1 MEAQVSR
8 LGVLPDKAPVS
19 RSVPHA
25 TLVRKVMVPHVI
37 TAQGRN
43 PCRPGIR
50 DGRKGSACE
59 GGVCLSGFVQA
70 LALTALLVVH
80 AIGQAHAGPGTP
92 LNNLAGANPFG
103 DDNPFNRPLPIGQPA
118 GTDQTW
124 TAIPPADLPETREH
138 RPSACPETLADL
150 VATWPRYRDPM
161 LSQLQ
166 DTMKGESV
174 AQAIAQAK
182 AQGKTARRAISDLQ
196 RQADAYDDSA
206 AQAARCA
213 SQLNATMRSPE
224 AFLHDGRQ
232 GVFISLSC
240 RAGARAACVCQMIQT
255 QLGAQYNRA
264 LAEAFA
270 CHAGER
276 PW

>member
-1 MEAQVSR
+1 
-8 LGVLPDKAPVS
+8 
-19 RSVPHA
+19 
-25 TLVRKVMVPHVI
+25 
-37 TAQGRN
+37 
-43 PCRPGIR
+43 
-50 DGRKGSACE
+50 
-59 GGVCLSGFVQA
+59 
-70 LALTALLVVH
+70 
-80 AIGQAHAGPGTP
+80 
-92 LNNLAGANPFG
+92 
-103 DDNPFNRPLPIGQPA
+103 
-118 GTDQTW
+118 
-124 TAIPPADLPETREH
+124 
-138 RPSACPETLADL
+138 
-150 VATWPRYRDPM
+150 M

-174 AQAIAQAK
+174 AQAK